1 MGVPVERLV
10 IHRKSEAPPRLPVR
24 SGPKKDQRS
33 RTKNTSADRTSQESD
48 QKLSVYDGRVWL
60 GDIQPNGRRFDAFG
74 VIPLYH
80 FIGRFPTLRTA
91 ADAVSAA
98 YGARP

>member
-1 MGVPVERLV
+1 M
-10 IHRKSEAPPRLPVR
+10 
-24 SGPKKDQRS
+24 
-33 RTKNTSADRTSQESD
+33 
-48 QKLSVYDGRVWL
+48 YDGRVWL